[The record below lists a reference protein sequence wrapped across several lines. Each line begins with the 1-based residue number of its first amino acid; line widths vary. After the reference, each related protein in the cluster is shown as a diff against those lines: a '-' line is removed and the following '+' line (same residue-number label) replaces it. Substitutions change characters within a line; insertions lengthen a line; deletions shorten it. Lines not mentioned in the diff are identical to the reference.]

1 MCFWKYQYTCT
12 HSGKNICIIYSREKH
27 RFAEQSLDSINH
39 RWTTLQCDNACYHD
53 EINEMFQHAMIP
65 SENHLSAVFN
75 IHRKQF
81 ICFIFP
87 PRSVLAWQQ
96 TILFFYLFLFNY
108 FFRCDC
114 LYTWN
119 KWRERIPQSVSCN
132 VSKSHEC
139 CKFLIFVHK
148 T

>member
-1 MCFWKYQYTCT
+1 MCIWKYQYTCT
-12 HSGKNICIIYSREKH
+12 HSRKNICIIYSREKH

-39 RWTTLQCDNACYHD
+39 RWTSLQCDNACYHD

-87 PRSVLAWQQ
+87 PRIVLAWQQ
-96 TILFFYLFLFNY
+96 TILFFICFCLITFLDVIVYIHGTSEEKESLNLSLVMCPNLMGVVNF
-108 FFRCDC
+108 
-114 LYTWN
+114 
-119 KWRERIPQSVSCN
+119 
-132 VSKSHEC
+132 
-139 CKFLIFVHK
+139 
-148 T
+148 